1 MDFNELAL
9 EFVKIYYSCHAQ
21 NLPED
26 KEKAFREINS
36 LHGKYKSHLI
46 DSATRKSEDFFSDK
60 L

>member
-9 EFVKIYYSCHAQ
+9 EFVKIYYACYPG

-26 KEKAFREINS
+26 KEKAFEEINK
-36 LHGKYKSHLI
+36 LHGKFKSHLI
-46 DSATRKSEDFFSDK
+46 DKATKKSEDFFSDK